1 MANRLVLELLADS
14 NGLLKG
20 LDQAQRSVDRFT
32 QSSSLAGRSLGGGVN
47 QALEAFTGLAKG
59 GAAAAGVLAGAVAAA
74 ATAAVALT
82 LNAGKQV
89 EALDHLSQ
97 KTGIAVQ
104 SIQRMSVVMAEN
116 NFEAQTLTAGMRTLS
131 KLITDARNPASDAA
145 ETFAEMG
152 LSIEQLG
159 STEDVIRAVADRF
172 AAMPDGVEK
181 SRLAMTLFG
190 KAGLDMIPVLN
201 RGSAAFDES
210 AKASERFGLVLSTQQ
225 TAALMAADDAADR
238 LGLALQGL
246 QQQLGATFAPA
257 VTSTIDAVTES
268 IASMARMVRDSTS
281 AISEMVETFKRNHPT
296 ISSMLLGEV
305 SGHAAPK
312 PIFPI
317 STGPQQDAQVGEF
330 AAASAANQ
338 VAIGERLRRQ
348 HITAFQAQQS
358 AGRAQESLG
367 HVLVQIEQRKQAS
380 INAQLETLFD
390 QESSYRMLTVEE
402 EKGWTIARQS
412 LETWRHR
419 NDELEMAVERSKTL
433 DAAQQALFR
442 SEAGMSGASEAA
454 RRVRLQLIED
464 EGALQRRTI
473 DETIFNETQKNAAIE
488 NLDLQLQTRR
498 RQAIQEFP
506 TVWEQQLQ
514 TLVASNT
521 FSVGMI
527 VSGWTSGL
535 ANAIVNFENFGQTM
549 TQIGKQT
556 AATLLQGILQ
566 FGVQSAAQWAL
577 QASTETAIKSAEA
590 AAVVGINT
598 TKNAAIVAA
607 DTAGATATVSIWGG
621 AGAAMVGL
629 FGTISGAIMGLI
641 TGTILPALIEAGTAV
656 ITFLSGIASALD
668 ASIFG
673 APFSIPVWAAVALV
687 GAAIGSIAAFAFADG
702 GIATGPTMGLVG
714 EAGSSEAVIPLNKR
728 GAAFMRETLGM
739 GGNGGQAVIQNR
751 IYLDS
756 REIAI
761 AMSDKQPSALR
772 LMGALS

>member
-1 MANRLVLELLADS
+1 MANRLVLELVADS
-14 NGLLKG
+14 NPMIRALNDVQKRM
-20 LDQAQRSVDRFT
+20 DSFT
-32 QSSSLAGRSLGGGVN
+32 QSSSIAGRSLGGGVN
-47 QALEAFTGLAKG
+47 QALEAFAGLAKG

-82 LNAGKQV
+82 LNAGKQA
-89 EALDHLSQ
+89 EAIDHLSQ

-116 NFEAQTLTAGMRTLS
+116 NFDAQTLTSGMRTLS
-131 KLITDARNPASDAA
+131 KMVIDARNPASDAA
-145 ETFAEMG
+145 GAFDEMG
-152 LSIEQLG
+152 ISINQLG
-159 STEDVIRAVADRF
+159 STEDVIRAIADKF
-172 AAMPDGVEK
+172 ASMPDGVDK
-181 SRLAMTLFG
+181 SRLSIMLFG
-190 KAGLDMIPVLN
+190 KAGLEMIPVLN

-210 AKASERFGLVLSTQQ
+210 AKASERFGFAVSTQR
-225 TAALMAADDAADR
+225 TALQAADDAADR
-238 LGLALQGL
+238 LGLAMQAL

-257 VTSTIDAVTES
+257 VTFTINAVTES

-281 AISEMVETFKRNHPT
+281 AIGEMMDAFKRNHPT

-367 HVLVQIEQRKQAS
+367 HVLVQIEQRKQDS

-390 QESSYRMLTVEE
+390 QESSYRMLTAEE

-419 NDELEMAVERSKTL
+419 NDELEMAVERSKTV
-433 DAAQQALFR
+433 DAAQQAIFR
-442 SEAGMSGASEAA
+442 SEGAMLGNSTAA
-454 RRVRLQLIED
+454 RQARLQLIEA
-464 EGALQRRTI
+464 EGALQRQTI

-488 NLDLQLQTRR
+488 NLDIQLATRR

-506 TVWEQQLQ
+506 TVWQQQLQ

-566 FGVQSAAQWAL
+566 FGVQSAAEWAL
-577 QASTETAIKSAEA
+577 QNSKTIALKLAEA
-590 AAVVGINT
+590 AALVGINT
-598 TKNAAIVAA
+598 GKNAAMLAGDGAAAGGHVTIWAAANKAIVASFGV
-607 DTAGATATVSIWGG
+607 TAGAVQTFFVKTVIPFFVAIGKALMTFLSSI
-621 AGAAMVGL
+621 AGAAKATI
-629 FGTISGAIMGLI
+629 FGIPYAVAIL
-641 TGTILPALIEAGTAV
+641 AGVAV
-656 ITFLSGIASALD
+656 I
-668 ASIFG
+668 
-673 APFSIPVWAAVALV
+673 
-687 GAAIGSIAAFAFADG
+687 GAAIGSILAFAFKDG
-702 GIATGPTMGLVG
+702 GIATGPTMGMVG
-714 EAGSSEAVIPLNKR
+714 EAGSSEAIIPLNKR
-728 GAAFMRETLGM
+728 GAAFMRETLGL
-739 GGNGGQAVIQNR
+739 GGGRDARYEQTIV
-751 IYLDS
+751 LDGRVLAKS
-756 REIAI
+756 VADHLPSSLRLIG
-761 AMSDKQPSALR
+761 AMS
-772 LMGALS
+772 